1 MRRTSFQTHAG
12 NFFTYN
18 FCNPHLDIVENVHN
32 IIVVITADIRQIIEL
47 CLSYIVGTEFTL
59 KNYRQTELLNH
70 EITDILLDKTSQV
83 RPSSFFGRGDKVLTN
98 FMPAR

>member
-32 IIVVITADIRQIIEL
+32 IIVVITADIRQFIEL
-47 CLSYIVGTEFTL
+47 SLPYIVGAELTIE
-59 KNYRQTELLNH
+59 NYRQTELLTH
-70 EITDILLDKTSQV
+70 EITDILLEKRHRKFAHHLFLAGVT
-83 RPSSFFGRGDKVLTN
+83 KC
-98 FMPAR
+98 